1 MKVRATSLS
10 DSDHWSPTKPP
21 SFVKVKLTALSLLF
35 LSFFV
40 LLRYFSLNPITGL
53 PSSFSILDTINTST
67 ALATQSQQLVSL
79 PAAAPPRPPQGDFSK
94 WIGIID
100 ENGVMAGEFIVGD
113 FESSLVETVANEN
126 GGGADR
132 EEDRE
137 FVKGK
142 FGKFEVCDDSMSDYI
157 PCLDNAEEAISNL
170 SSPENGAKYER
181 HCPENRKR
189 LDCVV
194 PRPKGYKFRVHW
206 PESLDEVWVSNIPQT
221 SLVDNK
227 EGQNL
232 ISRNESKFIFPG
244 GGTQFPNG
252 VEQHLDQISKMV
264 PDIAFGKRTRVVL
277 DIGCGIGSFGAYLS
291 KHNVTTLSIAPKDD
305 ASDNQIQFALERGV
319 SAMVAGLA
327 TRRLLYPSQAFE
339 LIHCSRCKVNWIRND
354 GILLLEVNRMLRAGG
369 YFVLAEQPVDNREKS
384 IEEWIEMEDL
394 ASRLCWE
401 LLKKDAGIAIW
412 QKPLNNS
419 CYLNRDA
426 TAKPS
431 LCGNDDDPDDVWYV
445 NMKACITR
453 LPENGYGSNVTAWPA
468 RLNSPPDRLFTVKMD
483 AILSR
488 KEIYKADT
496 HYMYDVVRGYIGA
509 FHWRKFR
516 FRNVMDMK
524 AGYGSFAAALVDAGI
539 DCWVMNVIP
548 VSGPNTLP
556 VIYDRGLIGVV
567 HDWCEPF
574 DTYPRTYDLL
584 NAIGVFSAE
593 KKRCNISNIV
603 LEMDRILRPGGR
615 VYIRDLTHII
625 DELDEI
631 AHALG
636 WVAFKYNDSEGPHSN
651 WKLLS
656 CEKRM

>member
-79 PAAAPPRPPQGDFSK
+79 PAAAAAPPRPPQGDFSK

-113 FESSLVETVANEN
+113 FESSLVETVASENE
-126 GGGADR
+126 GGADK

-137 FVKGK
+137 FFVKGK
-142 FGKFEVCDDSMSDYI
+142 FGKFEVCDDNMSDYI

-170 SSPENGAKYER
+170 SSPEIGAKYER

-232 ISRNESKFIFPG
+232 ISRNNESTFIFPG

-264 PDIAFGKRTRVVL
+264 PDIAFGERTRVVL

-327 TRRLLYPSQAFE
+327 TRRLL
-339 LIHCSRCKVNWIRND
+339 
-354 GILLLEVNRMLRAGG
+354 MLRAGG
-369 YFVLAEQPVDNREKS
+369 YFVLAEQYVDEQEKL
-384 IEEWIEMEDL
+384 EEQWKEMEDL
-394 ASRLCWE
+394 AGRLCWE
-401 LLKKDAGIAIW
+401 LVKKESNIAIW
-412 QKPLNNS
+412 RKPLNNS
-419 CYLNRDA
+419 CYFNRDP

-431 LCGNDDDPDDVWYV
+431 LCGTDDDPDDVWYV
-445 NMKACITR
+445 NLKACISP
-453 LPENGYGSNVTAWPA
+453 LPENGYGANISTWPA
-468 RLNSPPDRLFTVKMD
+468 RLNSPPDRLLSIEMD
-483 AILSR
+483 SMLSR
-488 KEIYKADT
+488 KEIYKADNK
-496 HYMYDVVRGYIGA
+496 YMHDIISGYVGA
-509 FHWRKFR
+509 FHWKDMNL
-516 FRNVMDMK
+516 RNVMDMK
-524 AGYGSFAAALVDAGI
+524 AGYGGFAAALVNFEI
-539 DCWVMNVIP
+539 DCWVMNVVP
-548 VSGPNTLP
+548 VSGSNTLP
-556 VIYDRGLIGVV
+556 VIYDRGLIGVM

-574 DTYPRTYDLL
+574 DTYPRTYDFL
-584 NAIGVFSAE
+584 NAIRLFSVE
-593 KKRCNISNIV
+593 KNRCNISNIV

-615 VYIRDLTHII
+615 VYIRDLIPVI
-625 DELDEI
+625 DELEEI
-631 AHALG
+631 IRAVG
-636 WVAFKYNDSEGPHSN
+636 WVTFRYDDGEGPYANS
-651 WKLLS
+651 KLLT
-656 CEKRM
+656 CEKRL